1 MKRLISLS
9 LALLLVLSAC
19 CALAEVEFTTKY
31 FTIPL
36 PDGWKAD
43 TDTSDVK
50 QDEDSEFLGI
60 FYEDKVKGLVVEA
73 YLVYYEELKN
83 VSLWNSDFADM
94 PDYFNDVMK
103 AFEDE
108 NPENLGIVKAGSIP
122 FVLIKATD
130 KDGEYLY
137 AETVTNGYA
146 IQFAAYVTDEK
157 AQESFPLQDADI
169 AQFKAILEAFKPV
182 TGS

>member
-43 TDTSDVK
+43 TDTSDEE
-50 QDEDSEFLGI
+50 QEEGFEFLGYC
-60 FYEDKVKGLVVEA
+60 YENKAKGLVVEA
-73 YLVYYEELKN
+73 YLVYYEELKDK
-83 VSLWNSDFADM
+83 SLWNAD
-94 PDYFNDVMK
+94 DAEVQEYVDVILEEY
-103 AFEDE
+103 ADE
-108 NPENLGIVKAGSIP
+108 KPEYLGVVKAGEIP

-130 KDGEYLY
+130 QDGEYLY
-137 AETVTNGYA
+137 ADTLTNGYA

-157 AQESFPLQDADI
+157 AQQSFPLQDADI